1 MKVIL
6 YVIIYGIMEYK
17 YQKSGKMNNIKI
29 LKGMNIKIERKHLMM
44 HILEKYPIKKIIMT
58 LIYKIKI
65 ITLWHII

>member
-44 HILEKYPIKKIIMT
+44 HIMEEYLIKRIIIIQILKILMNI
-58 LIYKIKI
+58 L
-65 ITLWHII
+65 